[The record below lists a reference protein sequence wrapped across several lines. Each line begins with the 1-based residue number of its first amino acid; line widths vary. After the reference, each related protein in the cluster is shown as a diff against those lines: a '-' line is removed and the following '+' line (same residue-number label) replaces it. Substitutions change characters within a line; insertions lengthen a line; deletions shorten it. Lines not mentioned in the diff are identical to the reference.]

1 MLPASTYPEPT
12 MRAPLGTLSLTAA
25 FLLAACGDTSEPD
38 DANRGA
44 FGFTMLKGLG
54 DAGVETQEFN
64 LTTEVAF
71 ELGDLKSSQ
80 QFYFLLRNLGD
91 AAITDIDL
99 AASGPGYS
107 VVPAHLDALAP
118 VGGGDG
124 DFLPVVRVSIN
135 HGTALN
141 GIGFTDLLAAG
152 AANGGLAITGS
163 TTDAGGAA
171 EDVGLDVSL
180 TATAKVMDVSIDCG
194 GQALDLASIQGSQSS
209 NLGGLGFVRDY
220 RCEIPRTITN
230 TGNVPVD
237 VSYALGDRIGPIALT
252 VAPGDTS
259 ALGDDGNL
267 RLVLDGDNTIADNDR
282 LQIGNDGRAYFVLE
296 HERGDE
302 EDR

>member
-1 MLPASTYPEPT
+1 
-12 MRAPLGTLSLTAA
+12 
-25 FLLAACGDTSEPD
+25 
-38 DANRGA
+38 
-44 FGFTMLKGLG
+44 LG
-54 DAGVETQEFN
+54 DAGAETQQFN

-118 VGGGDG
+118 AGGGDG
-124 DFLPVVRVSIN
+124 DFLPVVRVSVN

-171 EDVGLDVSL
+171 EDVGLDVTL
-180 TATAKVMDVSIDCG
+180 TATAKVLDVAIDCG
-194 GQALDLASIQGSQSS
+194 GRALDFARGQGSHSS
-209 NLGGLGFVRDY
+209 NLGGLGFVPQY
-220 RCEIPRTITN
+220 RCETPRTLTN
-230 TGNVPVD
+230 TGNVAVD
-237 VSYALGDRIGPIALT
+237 VSYAVADRIGPIALT
-252 VAPGDTS
+252 VAPGDTG

-267 RLVLDGDNTIADNDR
+267 TMVLAGDNTIADNDR
-282 LQIGNDGRAYFVLE
+282 LQIGNDGRAYFTLE

-302 EDR
+302 GDEGDEEDR

>member
-1 MLPASTYPEPT
+1 
-12 MRAPLGTLSLTAA
+12 MRAPLGPLALTAI

-38 DANRGA
+38 DANRGS
-44 FGFTMLKGLG
+44 FGFTMLQGLG
-54 DAGVETQEFN
+54 DSGTETQEFN

-171 EDVGLDVSL
+171 EDVGLDVTL
-180 TATAKVMDVSIDCG
+180 TATAKVMEVSIDCG
-194 GQALDLASIQGSQSS
+194 GQALDLASSEGSHSS
-209 NLGGLGFVRDY
+209 NLGGIGFVRSY
-220 RCEIPRTITN
+220 PCEPPRTLTN
-230 TGNVPVD
+230 TGNVPVG
-237 VSYALGDRIGPIALT
+237 VSYARGNLVDPIALT

-259 ALGDDGNL
+259 ALGDDGNVT
-267 RLVLDGDNTIADNDR
+267 LVLDGGNTIADNDR
-282 LQIGNDGRAYFVLE
+282 LQIGNDGRAYFTLS
-296 HERGDE
+296 HEQRGDDEGDEGDE